1 MAVGISMVIDDKFLE
16 RLSAADG
23 KLEELA
29 KKSEEVRGRIVA
41 SFRSMGDDGVGY
53 FIQRINEAKAALQG
67 LNVGGSVSL
76 DLKGLDKI
84 PQTATMSADNIN
96 MLITSITKLAEA
108 NASIVSSSNSATTSI
123 KDMFSIFKEKISDV
137 EKLAKAEEALVKQNE
152 ILSRM
157 QNATLAQKQKNVDY
171 ETQLLD
177 SKRKTDAIT
186 AEKNATQ
193 ELAIAE
199 SNRHKDA
206 MDQAQAEAREIQA
219 RGIEQKRI
227 ADEKVNDAKRSTI
240 AVKEEENAIKQSLAE
255 QRRAAMDISL
265 ETKKYRNQTKLA
277 AEQDK
282 TATMQAIA
290 LERER
295 QAELKRSMEEV
306 KRLAKAYK
314 AMPTLMTGETLNKL
328 LGESASAAS
337 INQRIAAIHNLK
349 NSLKDLDTT
358 DKEYKNNVAKVNA
371 EIARLTKEL
380 NGLGVAS
387 NSVQKS
393 HRNLMDVSGQ
403 LARKLALVF
412 SVSQIQGYISR
423 LASVRGEFE
432 LQQKS
437 LQVLLQNRDEANKL
451 WQQTVELAVKSP
463 FRVSELVSYTRQLAA
478 YRIETSKLHETT
490 RKLADVSAGLG
501 VDMNRLILAYGQV
514 RAAEYLR
521 GTELRQF
528 TEAGIPMLDELAK
541 RFSELEG
548 RAVSAGD
555 VFERIS
561 KRMVGFEDVAAVFDK
576 MTSAGGTFYKMQ
588 EEQSETLK
596 GMISNFRDSVDI
608 MLNDIGKSNEGIL
621 KGTVNVARMLV
632 EQWQTLAVILKSLI
646 TLIAIY
652 RVGMILTSQKMI
664 ETAVNAGITN
674 GEMVKQIKLTQLLS
688 IGWKKVSASLQ
699 TAGAVFKAS
708 LPLMATT
715 AFLAGVIKVIGTFY
729 EHSKQLEEISKKY
742 AKLRDQLTEISYAF
756 NNAVDEK
763 DIQTQKQKLE
773 SLVSLANN
781 EYHMKIKVDLTGA
794 TEEDI
799 QKMFGELQTRLTE
812 VNAYAN
818 MFETAMQKS
827 TEWQWSDL
835 FDKTKNMSEVIQNA
849 YSTLAANVASD
860 VNGLRDN
867 FDELSESEKAAFE
880 ILKQPKKVD
889 ETDVEYLQRLNNGYS
904 TLINSA
910 QEAIKARDQYST
922 QSNEYRKANEE
933 VLKIWNRLT
942 KAGIDYHQIR
952 KALAAQDK
960 AQTAAQKEYNEA
972 LDESKELFKALE
984 NIPESEKEIRLKAAI
999 DKLAFEKD
1007 WNDVVTD
1014 YIMRWTE
1021 QRFNIKFNIVPD
1033 EKKPLAIWQENYN
1046 KQFES
1051 YYGYKKIE
1059 NADTTREKEVQR
1071 INGFLKEQK
1080 DLVERIQKAGTG
1092 RGTAYEGYDLD
1103 EEKRKLEELQK
1114 QIDWFGVSDKKK
1126 NEEQIKILNNRI
1138 NLIKE
1143 LNKEYVKLN
1152 MTMSSENARK
1162 TVAESFKDTFRKAF
1176 EGTGISLSSLVV
1188 NDKALSDLKEQSEKA
1203 GSTISES
1210 ILSELEKLKEAGT
1223 YIRTF
1228 DDEFLASIKK
1238 REGFRAKVYKDA
1250 GGVKTQGYGE
1260 TINIEEGKTWD
1271 KEKAEL
1277 VLRDSLTQRYV
1288 AQLNKVLDN
1297 NKELV
1302 LTQKQYNA
1310 LLDLTYQGGI
1320 GATKQLLSRVED
1332 TEKGVAYIDSI
1343 YEKIKKQVGEKSA
1356 ERFGEAF
1363 INKFKEA
1370 ESIYERISMMLE
1382 ISNLTIQGSINKAWY
1397 AGMQRRSDERAS
1409 MFRGDLA
1416 VSEQIKGIFQ
1426 EVGSFDFT
1434 NLKGVVEE
1442 LKKLAPL
1449 AKKEGKEAELALSKA
1464 ISEVQAEIDLQINV
1478 EEDKSIQRQIED
1490 MFGNYELS
1498 LELDKMN
1505 VPQDLASQLFGIESM
1520 DIQGLKA
1527 KLNEATKGLFDYVYK
1542 LSELENANNYE
1553 QLQSNEEYLKLKQ
1566 AMNEKYSQ
1574 EDINIAQNAAKKLMD
1589 MEDKARMDRLKK
1601 YTNYLIAAQSE
1612 TVKIKLEEARKIAE
1626 IESMAEM
1633 TPAQKEIAKGAVREE
1648 TQKKLDKQQWDD
1660 FKNTDLY
1667 IELFEDLDNVSTNTL
1682 NRMKAKLV
1690 EMRDS
1695 LKNLDPSQLKEIA
1708 KRIEE
1713 VNEALVSKNPFKG
1726 MFSSIKNV
1734 FTGYNEYKKAAE
1746 KALVSQE
1753 EVDTQ
1758 KQVVDN
1764 LQLQVEAQKKVV
1776 YEKSKS
1782 GKASRVEQAV
1792 EKTYLSQLENQLSKE
1807 QIILNKKKE
1816 QAKADEKEKNAKKEI
1831 LGLSKQQLSEAAKV
1845 LDQQLGALNDI
1856 KGSWESVFGSMS
1868 DGLSDAFDS
1877 IQEIG
1882 GGISNVISGL
1892 SQGPAGYL
1900 QAAAGVMQTIGG
1912 IFNIG
1917 DKKKERQIQREIKK
1931 VEELQHA
1938 YEKLEKAI
1946 DDAYAIDTLQR
1957 STKNAQANLRKQIAS
1972 YERMIAA
1979 EQDKKDTDQD
1989 RIREWRY
1996 EIEDLKEQIKE
2007 LNEEAFSQAT
2017 GGIIDNVLNA
2027 ATEFTDAWLE
2037 AFKETGNGLS
2047 GLEDNFKEAVTN
2059 MLKQQASMLITSAY
2073 VNRWKSELERYINT
2087 DDLELTTEEARKWV
2101 ESVKSSLPQLNTALE
2116 EYFNAMKAA
2125 GIDLGGDYE
2134 MSGLAR
2140 SIQGITESQADIL
2153 AAYANSCRFFLA
2165 NIDATLTSVAN
2176 QILGGENMPNP
2187 ILSELRTQTE
2197 LVRGISTLLNSV
2209 VRGSHSM
2216 GGQGIKVFIS

>member
-16 RLSAADG
+16 RLSAADT

-29 KKSEEVRGRIVA
+29 KKSEEVRGRIVT
-41 SFRSMGDDGVGY
+41 SFRSMGDDGVSY
-53 FIQRINEAKAALQG
+53 FIQKINEAKAALQG

-96 MLITSITKLAEA
+96 TLITSITKLAEA

-137 EKLAKAEEALVKQNE
+137 EELAKAEEALIKQNE

-157 QNATLAQKQKNVDY
+157 QNATLSQKQKNVDY
-171 ETQLLD
+171 QAQLLE
-177 SKRKTDAIT
+177 SKQKTDAIN
-186 AEKNATQ
+186 AERNATQ
-193 ELAIAE
+193 ELAAVE
-199 SNRHKDA
+199 SNRHKEA
-206 MDQAQAEAREIQA
+206 MNQLQTEVREIQA

-328 LGESASAAS
+328 LGESASAVS
-337 INQRIAAIHNLK
+337 INQRIVAIHNLK

-403 LARKLALVF
+403 LARKMALVF
-412 SVSQIQGYISR
+412 SVSQIQGYISK
-423 LASVRGEFE
+423 LVSVRGEFE

-437 LQVLLQNRDEANKL
+437 LQVLLQNKDEANKL

-541 RFSELEG
+541 RFTELEG

-596 GMISNFRDSVDI
+596 GMISNLRDSVDI

-621 KGTVNVARMLV
+621 KGSVNVARTLV
-632 EQWQTLAVILKSLI
+632 EQWQTLTVILKGVI
-646 TLIAIY
+646 ALIAIY
-652 RVGMILTSQKMI
+652 RVGMLLTSQKMV
-664 ETAVNAGITN
+664 EAAVNAGVVN
-674 GEMVKQIKLTQLLS
+674 GALTKQITLTQLAQLGWSKLS
-688 IGWKKVSASLQ
+688 SVVK
-699 TAGAVFKAS
+699 TTGAVFKAS
-708 LPLMATT
+708 LPLMAAT
-715 AFLAGVIKVIGTFY
+715 AVIAGVMELISIFR
-729 EHSKQLEEISKKY
+729 EHSAQLEEISKKY

-763 DIQTQKQKLE
+763 DIQTQRQKLE
-773 SLVSLANN
+773 TLINLANN

-799 QKMFGELQTRLTE
+799 QKMFSELQTQLTE

-827 TEWQWSDL
+827 TKWNWSDI
-835 FDKTKNMSEVIQNA
+835 FDKTQNLSEVIQN
-849 YSTLAANVASD
+849 SFSILAANVASD

-867 FDELSESEKAAFE
+867 FNELGESEKAAFE

-904 TLINSA
+904 ALISSA
-910 QEAIKARDQYST
+910 QEAIKVRDQYSYK
-922 QSNEYRKANEE
+922 SKEYRKENEKVAE
-933 VLKIWNRLT
+933 ILNRLS

-960 AQTAAQKEYNEA
+960 AQTATQKEYNEA

-984 NIPESEKEIRLKAAI
+984 NIPEKEKEIRLKTAI
-999 DKLAFEKD
+999 DKLAAEKNWD
-1007 WNDVVTD
+1007 EFVKDN
-1014 YIMRWTE
+1014 IMRWTE

-1033 EKKPLAIWQENYN
+1033 EKKPLTIWQENYN

-1051 YYGYKKIE
+1051 YYGYKKIQD
-1059 NADTTREKEVQR
+1059 ADTTREKEVQR

-1080 DLVERIQKAGTG
+1080 DLVERIQKAGTTK
-1092 RGTAYEGYDLD
+1092 GTAYEGYDLD
-1103 EEKRKLEELQK
+1103 EEKRKLEDLQK
-1114 QIDWFGVSDKKK
+1114 QVEWFGIGDKTTKGKGKDWFSELAK
-1126 NEEQIKILNNRI
+1126 NIKDAH
-1138 NLIKE
+1138 KE
-1143 LNKEYVKLN
+1143 FVTLNKDLDKAAATTLMLERYSGVIHESLAALN
-1152 MTMSSENARK
+1152 GQIGDYDISQYDLTTE
-1162 TVAESFKDTFRKAF
+1162 
-1176 EGTGISLSSLVV
+1176 EGTIQAL
-1188 NDKALSDLKEQSEKA
+1188 NDLLNIIPDTAKEAQLAVQKALSDIIGEQ
-1203 GSTISES
+1203 TIRNAQQDTKNL
-1210 ILSELEKLKEAGT
+1210 IDG
-1223 YIRTF
+1223 
-1228 DDEFLASIKK
+1228 IKDMMD
-1238 REGFRAKVYKDA
+1238 GYK
-1250 GGVKTQGYGE
+1250 
-1260 TINIEEGKTWD
+1260 
-1271 KEKAEL
+1271 
-1277 VLRDSLTQRYV
+1277 
-1288 AQLNKVLDN
+1288 
-1297 NKELV
+1297 
-1302 LTQKQYNA
+1302 
-1310 LLDLTYQGGI
+1310 
-1320 GATKQLLSRVED
+1320 
-1332 TEKGVAYIDSI
+1332 
-1343 YEKIKKQVGEKSA
+1343 
-1356 ERFGEAF
+1356 
-1363 INKFKEA
+1363 
-1370 ESIYERISMMLE
+1370 
-1382 ISNLTIQGSINKAWY
+1382 
-1397 AGMQRRSDERAS
+1397 
-1409 MFRGDLA
+1409 
-1416 VSEQIKGIFQ
+1416 
-1426 EVGSFDFT
+1426 
-1434 NLKGVVEE
+1434 
-1442 LKKLAPL
+1442 
-1449 AKKEGKEAELALSKA
+1449 
-1464 ISEVQAEIDLQINV
+1464 
-1478 EEDKSIQRQIED
+1478 
-1490 MFGNYELS
+1490 LS
-1498 LELDKMN
+1498 LELDTMG
-1505 VPQDLASQLFGIESM
+1505 VPKNLASQLFGIQTFNLDE
-1520 DIQGLKA
+1520 IKKRIANEKA
-1527 KLNEATKGLFDYVYK
+1527 ADKAISTER
-1542 LSELENANNYE
+1542 
-1553 QLQSNEEYLKLKQ
+1553 LKQ
-1566 AMNEKYSQ
+1566 LNDLERQ
-1574 EDINIAQNAAKKLMD
+1574 IAD

-1601 YTNYLIAAQSE
+1601 YTSYLIAAQSE
-1612 TVKIKLEEARKIAE
+1612 AVKIKLEEARKLSE
-1626 IESMAEM
+1626 IESMTEM

-1648 TQKKLDKQQWDD
+1648 TQKQLDKQQWGD

-1695 LKNLDPSQLKEIA
+1695 LKNLDPSQLKDIA
-1708 KRIEE
+1708 KRIED
-1713 VNEALVSKNPFKG
+1713 VNKALVSKNPFKG

-1816 QAKADEKEKNAKKEI
+1816 QAKADEKGKNAKKEI

-1856 KGSWESVFGSMS
+1856 KGSWESVFGNMS

-1877 IQEIG
+1877 VQEIG

-1900 QAAAGVMQTIGG
+1900 QAAAGLMQTIGG

-1931 VEELQHA
+1931 VEDLQHA

-1957 STKNAQANLRKQIAS
+1957 STKNAQANLRQQIAS

-1979 EQDKKDTDQD
+1979 EQAKKKTDQD
-1989 RIREWRY
+1989 RIKEWRY
-1996 EIEDLKEQIKE
+1996 EIEDLKEQLKE
-2007 LNEEAFSQAT
+2007 LEEQAFSQAT

-2073 VNRWKSELERYINT
+2073 VNRWKNELERYINT

-2101 ESVKSSLPQLNTALE
+2101 ESVKSSLPQLNSALE

-2125 GIDLGGDYE
+2125 GIDLGGDYG
-2134 MSGLAR
+2134 MSGLSR
-2140 SIQGITESQADIL
+2140 EISGITESQADIL

-2165 NIDATLTSVAN
+2165 NIDTTLTSIAN
-2176 QILGGENMPNP
+2176 QIFGGENMPNP